1 MITFSK
7 QPFQVVEDN
16 FHLIKE
22 HWDEVV
28 RDERPLEPFWDV
40 YREIEKIGNLVCFC
54 VYRNDEVIGYAV
66 FVIQPDVHSR
76 NVKIA
81 SNNTV
86 FLKKEH
92 RKNGVGRAFLEY
104 CDEELEKID
113 VQRIAWHMTP
123 VVDFSGALKSMNYRH
138 FATIYVRDIGGQNV

>member
-1 MITFSK
+1 MISFSK
-7 QPFQVVEDN
+7 EPFQIVEDN

-28 RDERPLEPFWDV
+28 RDSRPLEPYWDF
-40 YREIEKIGNLVCFC
+40 YRYAEDTGNLVCFLA
-54 VYRNDEVIGYAV
+54 RDEGDVVGYTV
-66 FVIQPDVHSR
+66 FFLQPDLHSR

-86 FLKKEH
+86 FLKKDC
-92 RKNGVGRAFLEY
+92 RKNGVGKAFLEY
-104 CDEELEKID
+104 CDEELEKMG

-123 VVDFSGALKSMNYRH
+123 IVDFSGLLKTMGYRH
-138 FATIYVRDIGGQNV
+138 FATIYTRDIGG